1 MEAAGKTILSD
12 PWWRGPCFGAQWWTY
27 PLPSL
32 ESLDREHIDFIYI
45 SHGHHD
51 HFHPPTLKTLGRNT
65 NVLVS
70 NAIGLADSIR
80 EIGFPVT
87 ALDDEEEYTL
97 GANVKC
103 RIMKTHGLDTL
114 MVISDGIETCVNL
127 NDSLHS
133 APRNVQEWFIRRL
146 RGLYPQIDYVFCGYG
161 VASHFPNCYFIPGKN
176 RELTAAKRQEYF
188 NRQWA
193 QIISELAPT
202 YGFPFAADVVFF
214 DEDLQWA
221 NEAVHN
227 TERPVAAFA
236 KMYPES
242 KVRLYDIAPGFSI
255 EAGTVLNDRRRGRMS
270 IETAKHECQD
280 AVVRANRYGTVSRD
294 AVVEIKE
301 ILDANIAVCREYLE
315 SFPDEYRFLIRF
327 RNGAAAL
334 EITKT
339 KKQIRTQI
347 RAEGELDES
356 DYDVTY
362 TTRLAYLRQSLTTEF
377 GHEILF
383 VGSGGIFKYADPS
396 RVQSNVHRELMFMMR
411 RQPTALPPRRPG
423 GLRSG
428 VRKIKQFVKAVLG
441 RSEQDLYDL
450 QRWTVFG
457 K

>member
-1 MEAAGKTILSD
+1 
-12 PWWRGPCFGAQWWTY
+12 
-27 PLPSL
+27 
-32 ESLDREHIDFIYI
+32 
-45 SHGHHD
+45 
-51 HFHPPTLKTLGRNT
+51 
-65 NVLVS
+65 
-70 NAIGLADSIR
+70 
-80 EIGFPVT
+80 
-87 ALDDEEEYTL
+87 
-97 GANVKC
+97 
-103 RIMKTHGLDTL
+103 

-133 APRNVQEWFIRRL
+133 APRNVQEWFIARL

-176 RELTAAKRQEYF
+176 RELTAAKRQDYF

-193 QIISELAPT
+193 QIISGLAPT

-221 NEAVHN
+221 NEPVHN
-227 TERPVAAFA
+227 AERPVATFA
-236 KMYPES
+236 KMCPES

-255 EAGTVLNDRRRGRMS
+255 EAGTVLNDQRRGKLS
-270 IETAKHECQD
+270 IETAKHDCPD
-280 AVVRANRYGTVSRD
+280 AVLRANSYGTVTRD
-294 AVVEIKE
+294 SVVEIKGM
-301 ILDANIAVCREYLE
+301 LDANIAVCREYLE
-315 SFPDEYRFLIRF
+315 SFPDDYRFLIRF

-339 KKQIRTQI
+339 TEHIETQI

-383 VGSGGIFKYADPS
+383 VGSGGIFKYVDPT

-411 RQPTALPPRRPG
+411 RQLTALPRRPN
-423 GLRSG
+423 GLRRG
-428 VRKIKQFVKAVLG
+428 LRKMKQFAKAVLG

-457 K
+457 R